1 MSQGKK
7 TEDAANL
14 PPPPLPS
21 GAPPPPI
28 SGGMP
33 LPPMPPP
40 PGLEMP
46 PPAPPMNAVPPPKPP
61 MSDAPVL
68 NTTPPPN
75 PMPPPAPPAAPMP
88 APAPP
93 AAPMPAPAP
102 PAAPVPVPAP
112 APAPKVEAKTVAE
125 SDSALAAPTGLTLN
139 ISQEKTDLT
148 PPVEALPPTAIEPQ
162 PIVEEDSPEQ
172 YSSLYAKKSGK
183 PLKQVYGHIERIGSG
198 EIGSLLE
205 RYSDRFG
212 HELDRDIIVMRKG
225 ERDERLS
232 EIRDSPTVE
241 LLNAEED
248 EEDMLDKETLVELNS
263 QLTNVENELRRL
275 KPEYQAAK
283 EVGDREQLRELRP
296 SLESLMAERK
306 MIKAVISG
314 DAELDELLSMGE
326 DEEEE
331 LEAEID
337 DSEEY
342 EAEYEAEYDEEEESE
357 DIFLDFVAIVDSLLG
372 SNLPEDK
379 IEEFT
384 ESEGFD
390 VYRSVGS
397 SPEDADEDMRK
408 EFFLVVDALLG
419 GMPDEAVSSFVE
431 SEEFETYRAIGAMY
445 S

>member
-14 PPPPLPS
+14 PPPPLPP
-21 GAPPPPI
+21 GAPLPPI

-46 PPAPPMNAVPPPKPP
+46 PPAPPMNAVPPPKPQMP
-61 MSDAPVL
+61 DAPAL
-68 NTTPPPN
+68 NTNPPPN
-75 PMPPPAPPAAPMP
+75 PMPPPAPPAAAMPPPPAPMPPPAPLPALTPPP
-88 APAPP
+88 APAPV
-93 AAPMPAPAP
+93 A
-102 PAAPVPVPAP
+102 
-112 APAPKVEAKTVAE
+112 EAKPIVE

-139 ISQEKTDLT
+139 ISQDKPDLA
-148 PPVEALPPTAIEPQ
+148 PPVEALPPAAIKSQ
-162 PIVEEDSPEQ
+162 PVIEEEKTEE

-183 PLKQVYGHIERIGSG
+183 PLQQVYGHIERIGSG

-241 LLNAEED
+241 LLNAEE
-248 EEDMLDKETLVELNS
+248 EEEGVLDKDTLVELNS

-275 KPEYQAAK
+275 KPEYQSAK
-283 EVGDREQLRELRP
+283 EVGDRELLRELRP

-314 DAELDELLSMGE
+314 DAELDDLLSMGE
-326 DEEEE
+326 DDEEE

-342 EAEYEAEYDEEEESE
+342 EAEYDEEDESE

-384 ESEGFD
+384 ESDGFD

-397 SPEDADEDMRK
+397 SPEDADDDLRK

-431 SEEFETYRAIGAMY
+431 SEDFETYRAIGAMY

>member
-61 MSDAPVL
+61 MPDTPAL

-88 APAPP
+88 APAP
-93 AAPMPAPAP
+93 
-102 PAAPVPVPAP
+102 VPE
-112 APAPKVEAKTVAE
+112 VEAKAVAE

-139 ISQEKTDLT
+139 ISQEKTDLA
-148 PPVEALPPTAIEPQ
+148 PPVEALPPTAIDEPQ

-183 PLKQVYGHIERIGSG
+183 PLQQVYGHIERIGSG

-248 EEDMLDKETLVELNS
+248 EEGMIDKETLVELNS

-283 EVGDREQLRELRP
+283 EVGDRAQLRELRP

-326 DEEEE
+326 DDEEE
-331 LEAEID
+331 LDAEID

-342 EAEYEAEYDEEEESE
+342 EEEYEAEYDEEEESD